1 MTVTFE
7 NPLDGSEFY
16 FAKEVDFKDTAE
28 ITEVIRKAR
37 EILDKYNLN
46 FVRFIFRG
54 SWYLTAKEKEK
65 EDK

>member
-1 MTVTFE
+1 MIVTFE

-16 FAKEVDFKDTAE
+16 FEKEIFFEDTAE
-28 ITEVIRKAR
+28 IAEVIRKAR

-46 FVRFIFRG
+46 FVRFRFRG

-65 EDK
+65 EE